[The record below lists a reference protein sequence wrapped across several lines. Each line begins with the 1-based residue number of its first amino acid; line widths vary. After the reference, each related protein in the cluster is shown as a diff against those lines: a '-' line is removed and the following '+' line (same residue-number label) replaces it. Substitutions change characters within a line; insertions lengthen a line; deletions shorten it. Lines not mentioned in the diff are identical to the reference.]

1 MKILL
6 VEDNEGDILLTQE
19 ALLDS
24 NPETEIKVMRDGE
37 SAVDCIFKR
46 GRFSEVET
54 PDLILLDINLPK
66 KNGHD
71 VLREI
76 KASDQYGYIPIV
88 LLTTSSADQ
97 DIQKGYRNGA
107 NAYVVKDF
115 VYEDLT
121 FMVTEIEKFWR
132 QVAMLPKSDYA

>member
-1 MKILL
+1 MNILL

-19 ALLDS
+19 ALLES

-37 SAVDCIFKR
+37 SAVDYIFKR
-46 GRFSEVET
+46 GRFSGVET

-71 VLREI
+71 VLKEI
-76 KASDQYGYIPIV
+76 KASDRYGIIPIV

-97 DIQKGYRNGA
+97 DIQQGYRNGA

-121 FMVTEIEKFWR
+121 YMVTEIEKFWR